1 MGIAAQ
7 RESGVDIQER
17 WDEELR
23 PLAEACRPAPY
34 TYCPVMTAARR
45 VEYVLS
51 SLGAGRERGTVTFVS
66 RSRGRAEGLL
76 QLEELPWDTKILGF
90 RVGRIAWWLSD
101 GSSDASLAREE
112 LLRACVR
119 GAERRGLQYLVA
131 RVASEDRAGV
141 HILETNGFALIDGL
155 LSYGLDLAKLP
166 TTMLKLEGPLTC
178 AKCAIEDMPALRE
191 IARSSFVFDRF
202 HGDPAIPANK
212 ADELHQRWI
221 EDSCSGT
228 ADAVLVAHAGR
239 PVGFTTLKL
248 DKLAEAA
255 CGVGIGNIALVATSA
270 DHRRKGI
277 ARSLTLAALDWFRK
291 AGCSWVEVGTQ
302 MANVAASRVYQS
314 VGFELVGSSL
324 TFRRLLSD
332 GPTSAAQGCGNNG
345 DAPPMEGAG
354 R

>member
-7 RESGVDIQER
+7 RESGVDIQGR
-17 WDEELR
+17 WGEDLR
-23 PLAEACRPAPY
+23 PLAEACRQAPCA
-34 TYCPVMTAARR
+34 YCPAVTPAGR

-51 SLGAGRERGTVTFVS
+51 SWEEGREKGAVTLVS
-66 RSRGRAEGLL
+66 RSRGRVEGLL
-76 QLEELPWDTKILGF
+76 QWEQLPWDTGILGF
-90 RVGRIAWWLSD
+90 PIGRITWWVS
-101 GSSDASLAREE
+101 GAMGEAMLAREE

-119 GAERRGLQYLVA
+119 GAERQGLQYLVA
-131 RVASEDRAGV
+131 RVASEDRTGV
-141 HILETNGFALIDGL
+141 HILERNGFALIDGL
-155 LSYGLDLAKLP
+155 LSFGLDLMKSP
-166 TTMLKLEGPLTC
+166 TAMLKAEGPLTC
-178 AKCAIEDMPALRE
+178 ARCITEDMPALRE

-202 HGDPAIPANK
+202 HSDPVIPRDK
-212 ADELHQRWI
+212 ADKLHEHWI

-255 CGVGIGNIALVATSA
+255 CGVGIGTIVLLATSP
-270 DHRRKGI
+270 DHRRKGV
-277 ARSLTLAALDWFRK
+277 ARSLTLAALDWFRQ

-324 TFRRLLSD
+324 TFRRLFSD
-332 GPTSAAQGCGNNG
+332 GPTSAAQGCGDNG
-345 DAPPMEGAG
+345 DVSPAEGTRG
-354 R
+354 

>member
-1 MGIAAQ
+1 MGARIAMGIAAQ
-7 RESGVDIQER
+7 RERGVDIQER
-17 WDEELR
+17 WDGELR

-34 TYCPVMTAARR
+34 SYCSAMTAAGRI
-45 VEYVLS
+45 EYVLS
-51 SLGAGRERGTVTFVS
+51 SLEAARRKGAVAFVS
-66 RSRGRAEGLL
+66 GSRGRAEGFL
-76 QLEELPWDTKILGF
+76 QLEELAWDTKILGF

-101 GSSDASLAREE
+101 GSSDAPLAREE

-119 GAERRGLQYLVA
+119 SAEERGVHYLLA
-131 RVASEDRAGV
+131 RITSEDRIGV
-141 HILETNGFALIDGL
+141 HILERNRFALIDGL
-155 LSYGLDLAKLP
+155 LSFGLDLAKFP
-166 TTMLKLEGPLTC
+166 TAMERLEGPSC
-178 AKCAIEDMPALRE
+178 AEWATEDLPALRE

-202 HGDPAIPANK
+202 HGDPAIPTNK

-228 ADAVLVAHAGR
+228 ADAVLVAHSDR

-255 CGVGIGNIALVATSA
+255 CGVSIGTIVLVATSP

-291 AGCSWVEVGTQ
+291 AGCTWVEVGTQ
-302 MANVAASRVYQS
+302 MANVPASRVYQS

-332 GPTSAAQGCGNNG
+332 
-345 DAPPMEGAG
+345 DA